1 MTFIDNTIN
10 TILFGKTRKISVISI
25 VLIVVISYGGFFY
38 LQGDTENKIENSLFE
53 QQKERQIQITKAI
66 SQHISS
72 DLDSIMIRLK
82 VLGDSVSGQQ
92 GDLSSNNTKRIMN
105 DTYFQINK
113 IASADRLFIL
123 DKDDNVAA
131 INITSKEKNAFL
143 DSTTKLS
150 NTNWIRETKSKLLP
164 IFSNGLKGEDGKYR
178 IAISYPVVDKYST
191 RYMGMVGALL
201 PAVDFFQHYGNIY
214 DIKSQ
219 YIAVLDSD
227 SVQLVHPLKTLVGT
241 PFFGNYTQEATGYNK
256 ILNNVIK
263 TVMAGK
269 PAFAVYDFKNGQRLN
284 TGYPH
289 FFTRKTYVFYFHNY
303 THFFNLFANQ

>member
-92 GDLSSNNTKRIMN
+92 GELSSNNTKRIMN

-113 IASADRLFIL
+113 IGSADRLFIL
-123 DKDDNVAA
+123 DKDDNVAG
-131 INITSKEKNAFL
+131 
-143 DSTTKLS
+143 LS
-150 NTNWIRETKSKLLP
+150 ILLQ
-164 IFSNGLKGEDGKYR
+164 KRK
-178 IAISYPVVDKYST
+178 
-191 RYMGMVGALL
+191 M
-201 PAVDFFQHYGNIY
+201 
-214 DIKSQ
+214 
-219 YIAVLDSD
+219 
-227 SVQLVHPLKTLVGT
+227 
-241 PFFGNYTQEATGYNK
+241 
-256 ILNNVIK
+256 
-263 TVMAGK
+263 
-269 PAFAVYDFKNGQRLN
+269 
-284 TGYPH
+284 H
-289 FFTRKTYVFYFHNY
+289 F
-303 THFFNLFANQ
+303 